1 MECCVQ
7 RFTPR
12 LFPAPLA
19 GKFFRPGRSPP
30 FRTNPVIRF
39 HQSREPIFNPG
50 NPCPKPGFSVEFIS
64 RRNHSSSVTARA
76 GWLLGLGEKKQTLPE
91 IVKAGDPVLHEPA
104 RDVPLKEI
112 GSERIQKIIDEMVK
126 VMRTAPGV
134 GLAAPQIGI
143 PLKVISKVASFS
155 QCS

>member
-1 MECCVQ
+1 M
-7 RFTPR
+7 
-12 LFPAPLA
+12 
-19 GKFFRPGRSPP
+19 
-30 FRTNPVIRF
+30 
-39 HQSREPIFNPG
+39 
-50 NPCPKPGFSVEFIS
+50 
-64 RRNHSSSVTARA
+64 TARA

-112 GSERIQKIIDEMVK
+112 GSERIQKIIDDMVK

-143 PLKVISKVASFS
+143 PLKVISKDTSFS
-155 QCS
+155 HTPMQGFSNVLSFMWMSKAVFGSWNLGRKGKEKERENVTKNKTGLNRRVKHHLIKFDIFLRPFSHNLF